1 MAALTPTRVV
11 KTEFSGNEKIKVF
24 TVTPS
29 SASDTIDLS
38 AQFDTIHGVKA
49 HLSAGLDANLT
60 VLITSF
66 SGTTVTI
73 VQKKADGATNADDWT
88 SATIELWVLGTDE
101 GK

>member
-11 KTEFSGNEKIKVF
+11 RTEFGGNEKIKVF

-29 SASDTIDLS
+29 SASDTVDLS
-38 AQFDTIHGVKA
+38 THFDTLHGVKA
-49 HLSAGLDANLT
+49 HLSGGLDANLT
-60 VLITSF
+60 VLQTSF

-73 VQKKADGATNADDWT
+73 VQLKADGATNASDWT
-88 SATIELWVLGTDE
+88 GASIELWVIGTDE